1 MCIFYGYI
9 LSVGMLG
16 EVQKKWN
23 LSVSIVFSTEHHVQ
37 HEDSVIESYL
47 YYMTS

>member
-16 EVQKKWN
+16 EVPKKKVN

-37 HEDSVIESYL
+37 HEGLSN
-47 YYMTS
+47 